1 MPPWPKRLWYWHGS
15 WEKRNLQAVQ
25 HTSIY
30 DHLGEVRARKGAGFI
45 VLIDPDKLDVA
56 ALPRFA
62 ERCAR
67 ADVDAF
73 FVGGTLLHAVDL
85 DAYISTLKAATA
97 LPVIGFPG
105 SLNQISPHLD
115 AILYLSLISGR
126 NPDYLFGRHVVA
138 APLLHRMGLE
148 TISTGYMLVA
158 SGRTTTAHYM
168 SNTTPLPR
176 HKPEIAAATALAA
189 QMMGMQLLYTDAGS
203 GADESVPEA
212 MVYAI
217 TETCTVPL
225 VVGGGLRD
233 PEAIA
238 RRVAAGAG
246 FIIVGNAI
254 EQRRDAGYIAELAAA
269 THTAT
274 PQPLGRK

>member
-1 MPPWPKRLWYWHGS
+1 MTQSSVYAQL
-15 WEKRNLQAVQ
+15 N
-25 HTSIY
+25 
-30 DHLGEVRARKGAGFI
+30 EVRTRKGAGFI

-56 ALPRFA
+56 EVPRFA
-62 ERCAR
+62 ERCLR
-67 ADVDAF
+67 AGVDAF
-73 FVGGTLLHAVDL
+73 FVGGTLLHATEL
-85 DAYISTLKAATA
+85 EAYITALKAATD

-105 SLNQISPHLD
+105 ALNQISPHLD

-138 APLLHRMGLE
+138 APLLHKMGLE
-148 TISTGYMLVA
+148 AISTGYMLVEA
-158 SGRTTTAHYM
+158 GRTTTAHYM
-168 SNTTPLPR
+168 SNTAPLPR

-189 QMMGMQLLYTDAGS
+189 EMMGMKLLYTDAGS
-203 GADESVPEA
+203 GAEQPVPEA

-217 TETCTVPL
+217 TETCAVPL

-233 PEAIA
+233 PEAVA

-254 EQRRDAGYIAELAAA
+254 EQRRDGGYIAELAAA
-269 THTAT
+269 AHTVL
-274 PQPLGRK
+274 PQPLSRK